1 MPAGDRTGP
10 LGQGPRTGRASGFC
24 SGYNTPGY
32 VTSFGGGMGR
42 GFGGGM
48 GRGFGRGMG
57 KGRGFGRN
65 WNSGNAFAGFHQGFP
80 WGPTMTKEDE
90 IRLLKSQS
98 EYLKNSQKEIEER
111 LNELKSKG
119 EKI

>member
-32 VTSFGGGMGR
+32 TTSP
-42 GFGGGM
+42 GGGM

-57 KGRGFGRN
+57 RGFGRGMGRGRGFGRS
-65 WNSGNAFAGFHQGFP
+65 WNPGNVAAGFYQGIP
-80 WGPTMTKEDE
+80 WGPSVTKEDE
-90 IRLLKSQS
+90 IKLLKSQS
-98 EYLKNSQKEIEER
+98 EFLKRSQQDIEKRLKEIESE
-111 LNELKSKG
+111 G
-119 EKI
+119 E

>member
-24 SGYNTPGY
+24 SGYNTPGN

-42 GFGGGM
+42 G
-48 GRGFGRGMG
+48 RGFDQ
-57 KGRGFGRN
+57 N
-65 WNSGNAFAGFHQGFP
+65 WNPGNSFAGFHQGFP

-98 EYLKNSQKEIEER
+98 EYLKHSQKEIEKR
-111 LNELKSKG
+111 LNELESKG